1 MNFRMLTTEILDLLY
16 PESLYCICC
25 GKIIDASRNYRLCN
39 ECMEEIRWAR
49 GRTCRKC
56 GKLLSENNPLDLCYS
71 CREHSHAFDMGFTA
85 CEYGRNPRSIVFAMK
100 YHGRAD
106 IAKTLGEILHDRM
119 ESVRRETG
127 LIYDAV
133 IPVPMYLPKQKGRG
147 YNQAEVMARRFAEL
161 EGADY
166 FPEGLIRGKNT
177 VPLKGLAPDERRGA
191 IAGIMRVEDPGA
203 VHGKDILLIDDIYTT
218 GATVDGASEALLKA
232 GAERV
237 YVLTFAAGAD
247 VIKSE

>member
-1 MNFRMLTTEILDLLY
+1 MNFRMLTQDILDLLY
-16 PESLYCICC
+16 PEYLYCICC

-39 ECMEEIRWAR
+39 ECMAEIRWA
-49 GRTCRKC
+49 GDRTCKKC
-56 GKLLSENNPLDLCYS
+56 GKLLSENNPLDICYS
-71 CREHSHAFDMGFTA
+71 CREHSHAFDMGFCA

-119 ESVRRETG
+119 ESIRRETG
-127 LIYDAV
+127 LVYDAV
-133 IPVPMYLPKQKGRG
+133 IPVPMYLSKQHQRG
-147 YNQAEVMARRFAEL
+147 YNQAEVMARRFSEL
-161 EGADY
+161 EDAEYLPD
-166 FPEGLIRGKNT
+166 GLIRGKNT
-177 VPLKGLAPDERRGA
+177 VPLKGLAPEERRGA
-191 IAGIMRVEDPGA
+191 IAGIMSVRNSESVQ
-203 VHGKDILLIDDIYTT
+203 GKDILLIDDIYTT
-218 GATVDGASEALLKA
+218 GATVDGAAEALLHT